1 LEVRAPRSETFP
13 FQETEVPVLDAFS
26 NPPVGVASPSRISF
40 FIGNPPQQM
49 QVFSGVAVF
58 ELTSDGRT
66 EHDTVEVII
75 GFVRSRNIQ
84 FTAKADL
91 ASISNTDSE
100 FLFAIDNTNVTLNE
114 QTGEIRL
121 VVNIGVQGDD
131 STLLRFSY
139 HVQVLSDIVDTL
151 ISGTIRWR
159 ENVATPH
166 EPIFNVVVGTFL
178 TPPGGVPHMQPV
190 ASGTS
195 EGKAIRAGGFWS
207 VAYHVDNVPL
217 GTSFNVVPSPANNM
231 SLSNFP
237 PGANASSVAFVT
249 ARSVTLT
256 PAMPIALGVDFE
268 MIIPQGPR

>member
-1 LEVRAPRSETFP
+1 
-13 FQETEVPVLDAFS
+13 
-26 NPPVGVASPSRISF
+26 
-40 FIGNPPQQM
+40 M
-49 QVFSGVAVF
+49 QIFSGVAVF
-58 ELTSDGRT
+58 ELASDGRT

-100 FLFAIDNTNVTLNE
+100 FIFAIDSTNVTLNE

-121 VVNIGVQGDD
+121 VVNIGVQGDE
-131 STLLRFSY
+131 STLLRFAY
-139 HVQVLSDIVDTL
+139 HVQVLSDVIDTL

-159 ENVATPH
+159 ENVATPTGQ
-166 EPIFNVVVGTFL
+166 PIFKVVVGTFL
-178 TPPGGVPHMQPV
+178 TPPGGVPHLLPV

-195 EGKAIRAGGFWS
+195 EGKAIKAGGLWS

-217 GTSFNVVPSPANNM
+217 GTSFNVVPSPFDVT

-237 PGANASSVAFVT
+237 PGANASSVAFV
-249 ARSVTLT
+249 APRSVTLT
-256 PAMPIALGVDFE
+256 PATPIALGVDFE
-268 MIIPQGPR
+268 MIIPAGPR

>member
-1 LEVRAPRSETFP
+1 
-13 FQETEVPVLDAFS
+13 VPVLNAFS
-26 NPPVGVASPSRISF
+26 NPPVGVASPSHISF
-40 FIGNPPQQM
+40 FTGNPPQQM

-58 ELTSDGRT
+58 ELTSDGGT
-66 EHDTVEVII
+66 VSDTVEVII

-100 FLFAIDNTNVTLNE
+100 FLFAIDSTNIKLNE

-121 VVNIGVQGDD
+121 VANIAVQGDE
-131 STLLRFSY
+131 SALLRFSY
-139 HVQVLSDIVDTL
+139 HAQVLSDVVDTL
-151 ISGTIRWR
+151 ISGTIRWQ
-159 ENVATPH
+159 ENVATPTGRL
-166 EPIFNVVVGTFL
+166 PIFNVVVGTFL

-217 GTSFNVVPSPANNM
+217 GTSFNVLPSVNGT

-237 PGANASSVAFVT
+237 PGANASSTAFVT

>member
-1 LEVRAPRSETFP
+1 
-13 FQETEVPVLDAFS
+13 VPVLNAFS
-26 NPPVGVASPSRISF
+26 KPPIGVVSPSNISF
-40 FIGNPPQQM
+40 FTGNPPQQM
-49 QVFSGVAVF
+49 QIFSGVAVF
-58 ELTSDGRT
+58 EFTSD
-66 EHDTVEVII
+66 HSVIHVTYEI
-75 GFVRSRNIQ
+75 ILGFVRSRSIQ

-100 FLFAIDNTNVTLNE
+100 FIFAVDTTNVTLNE
-114 QTGEIRL
+114 ATGEIRL
-121 VVNIGVQGDD
+121 VVNIGVQGNK

-151 ISGTIRWR
+151 ISGTIRWQ
-159 ENVATPH
+159 ENIATPH

-195 EGKAIRAGGFWS
+195 EGNAIRAGGFWS

-217 GTSFNVVPSPANNM
+217 GTFDVVPSPANNM

-237 PGANASSVAFVT
+237 PGVNASSMDFVT
-249 ARSVTLT
+249 SPRSVTLT
-256 PAMPIALGVDFE
+256 PAMPVALGIDFE
-268 MIIPQGPR
+268 MKIHEVPR

>member
-1 LEVRAPRSETFP
+1 
-13 FQETEVPVLDAFS
+13 VPILNAFS

-40 FIGNPPQQM
+40 FTGNPPQQM

-58 ELTSDGRT
+58 ELRSDGRT
-66 EHDTVEVII
+66 EHDTVEVIL

-100 FLFAIDNTNVTLNE
+100 FIFAIDNTNVSLNE

-121 VVNIGVQGDD
+121 VVNVGVQGND

-139 HVQVLSDIVDTL
+139 HVQVLSDVIDTL

-159 ENVATPH
+159 ENVASPSR
-166 EPIFNVVVGTFL
+166 EPIFKVVVGTFL
-178 TPPGGVPHMQPV
+178 TQPGGVPHMQPV
-190 ASGTS
+190 ASGTF
-195 EGKAIRAGGFWS
+195 GKAIKAGGFWS

-217 GTSFNVVPSPANNM
+217 GTSFNVVPSPFDMM

-237 PGANASSVAFVT
+237 PGVNASSMVFVT

-268 MIIPQGPR
+268 MIIQQGPR

>member
-1 LEVRAPRSETFP
+1 M
-13 FQETEVPVLDAFS
+13 PVLDAFS

-40 FIGNPPQQM
+40 FTGNPPQQM
-49 QVFSGVAVF
+49 QIFSGVAVF
-58 ELTSDGRT
+58 ELASDGRT

-100 FLFAIDNTNVTLNE
+100 FIFAIDSTNVTLNE

-121 VVNIGVQGDD
+121 VVNIGVQGDE
-131 STLLRFSY
+131 STLLRFAY
-139 HVQVLSDIVDTL
+139 HVQVLSDVIDTL

-159 ENVATPH
+159 ENVATPTGQ
-166 EPIFNVVVGTFL
+166 PIFKVVVGTFL
-178 TPPGGVPHMQPV
+178 TPPGGVPHLLPV

-195 EGKAIRAGGFWS
+195 EGKAIKAGGLWS

-217 GTSFNVVPSPANNM
+217 GTSFNVVPSPFDM
-231 SLSNFP
+231 TSLSNFP
-237 PGANASSVAFVT
+237 PGANASSVAFV
-249 ARSVTLT
+249 APRSVTLT
-256 PAMPIALGVDFE
+256 PATPIALGVDFE
-268 MIIPQGPR
+268 MIIPAGPR